1 MAVQENVIINFEVD
15 YSQLE
20 NAQAALDKTGKI
32 DTKGFQAIQSA
43 IDTTATDTKGL
54 IKTFKEVATAS
65 TKMGKTVE
73 DAFGAGIQDALDEA
87 GVSMD
92 EFSAAL
98 KKANTPAI
106 SLKKELERLRD
117 SMAKMKAEGKDTGKE
132 FDALRQRAGKLSDA
146 IADANAE
153 IKNAGS
159 DTRGLDNV
167 VGSISALAGGYAAV
181 QGAAALFGDEN
192 EDLQKTLVKVNGAMA
207 LATGLQQVYTA
218 VQKEGALAKLAD
230 SVATGAQTAATRLY
244 TFVMGGAT
252 VATKVFRAAL
262 IATGIGAVLVLL
274 GSLISAMS
282 RYGDET
288 KEAKEAQD
296 QLRASVELM
305 NESLDFQISRLKRLS
320 NERIAQLEAEGK
332 SSGIILKE
340 RLKLIDDEIELL
352 KQKEA
357 NSRKLAASEKAGSE
371 EQQRLYK
378 EANDFFYQQEALKS
392 QKKIAVFNEE
402 KKIREKQEALDKKR
416 RDFVVNDGTAQDILK
431 SYFELSKQ
439 EIELTI
445 DKNNLIL
452 NDETK
457 TFNERLKALNDYSV
471 AKQSLIKRQQKF
483 DLDSEQINFNKII
496 SDLKKRKKEE
506 GANIQAINEQIE
518 KETTAHNLRVEV
530 IVGKGHAAIIKE
542 TTEYNKDLKSLKDA
556 RETLRQEEM
565 TQIVDYDEW
574 TLNQIKKA
582 RAAQKAGMDKLDEDD
597 KVKADKKKAQQ
608 IKDAQ
613 ESVAIAIQ
621 VANIFAQI
629 SQQKTEADRR
639 EIESE
644 RNKLNEQIKAG
655 AISKKN
661 AEIRTRQLDQLARQA
676 QQRAAEREKQAAV
689 FQAVLAIPKAF
700 LQGLSQGGI
709 YLAAVYAALAAAE
722 AAIIISK
729 PVPKFFRG
737 KKDKYEGPG
746 VVADM
751 GAELVERDGRMYL
764 YTKPTQTYLGANDK
778 VYTAQETRNIMH
790 NTNINTT
797 VKQPVQQGFDYD
809 RLGKA
814 IPRDSITINVDKD
827 YISEAVASGLS
838 KNNYFTSRYQFKK

>member
-1 MAVQENVIINFEVD
+1 MAVQENVIINFEVNYTD
-15 YSQLE
+15 LE
-20 NAQAALDKTGKI
+20 NAQAELAKTGKI

-87 GVSMD
+87 GVSVD
-92 EFSAAL
+92 EFAAAL
-98 KKANTPAI
+98 KKTNAPAT
-106 SLKKELERLRD
+106 SLKKELAQLKEG
-117 SMAKMKAEGKDTGKE
+117 MARMKAEGKDTGKE

-146 IADANAE
+146 IADANNE

-181 QGAAALFGDEN
+181 QGAAALFGEEN

-207 LATGLQQVYTA
+207 LATGVQQFYNATL
-218 VQKEGALAKLAD
+218 KEGSLARLAD
-230 SVATGAQTAATRLY
+230 TIATKGQAAATTLVTYVTTGATAAAKAYRI
-244 TFVMGGAT
+244 
-252 VATKVFRAAL
+252 AL
-262 IATGIGAVLVLL
+262 LATGIGAVIVLVLAL
-274 GSLISAMS
+274 VDALESQKDTLEEVNAEIEQNNRMLEASNKIIERQSTLQEERAKAAGAAESELMRIRGRALVQQRDAIISENKLLAMK
-282 RYGDET
+282 R
-288 KEAKEAQD
+288 D
-296 QLRASVELM
+296 QLKSTSLEYGAYNKQIEDNLVVQREL
-305 NESLDFQISRLKRLS
+305 NYQIELLNIQGTGQVKK
-320 NERIAQLEAEGK
+320 ELE
-332 SSGIILKE
+332 E
-340 RLKLIDDEIELL
+340 RLK
-352 KQKEA
+352 KQKEF
-357 NSRKLAASEKAGSE
+357 
-371 EQQRLYK
+371 
-378 EANDFFYQQEALKS
+378 NDK
-392 QKKIAVFNEE
+392 QKKEQDRVAEQAKADRDKAYEDLIAYENQVNKAKQDARDKDYQAHLEDLRRRAMDRKKFYDNLLVQFKKQNDDMLQEE
-402 KKIREKQEALDKKR
+402 LDYYDAKWELGAKDAKQDDENTAKR
-416 RDFVVNDGTAQDILK
+416 IKNA
-431 SYFELSKQ
+431 ELYLSVASQ
-439 EIELTI
+439 AAG
-445 DKNNLIL
+445 IL
-452 NDETK
+452 N
-457 TFNERLKALNDYSV
+457 
-471 AKQSLIKRQQKF
+471 
-483 DLDSEQINFNKII
+483 
-496 SDLKKRKKEE
+496 
-506 GANIQAINEQIE
+506 
-518 KETTAHNLRVEV
+518 
-530 IVGKGHAAIIKE
+530 
-542 TTEYNKDLKSLKDA
+542 
-556 RETLRQEEM
+556 M
-565 TQIVDYDEW
+565 
-574 TLNQIKKA
+574 
-582 RAAQKAGMDKLDEDD
+582 
-597 KVKADKKKAQQ
+597 
-608 IKDAQ
+608 
-613 ESVAIAIQ
+613 
-621 VANIFAQI
+621 I
-629 SQQKTEADRR
+629 SQQKTENDRM

-644 RNKLNEQIKAG
+644 RNKLNEQLKAG
-655 AISKKN
+655 AISQKQFNIRQKQLEN
-661 AEIRTRQLDQLARQA
+661 AERAARQR
-676 QQRAAEREKQAAV
+676 QAEREKQAAV

-797 VKQPVQQGFDYD
+797 VRQPQQPAFDYD

-838 KNNYFTSRYQFKK
+838 KNNYFTNRYQFRK